1 MFADKDSSRV
11 IICATMSTLSR
22 RAALAVLCALLLS
35 TVASASPPYYY
46 LDPQQIDLTTLLP
59 PPPDASSAQ
68 ERTDEQQVAAAV
80 AARSP
85 AQVSEA
91 EADSMRSVFFFAQ
104 SIGPQFEAAKLPMTA
119 RFFSHIRSDVEQ
131 LVDRAKAYWD
141 RPRPNGTRKTRGSY
155 PSGHAAFAAAT
166 AIVLSQLIPSER
178 DAIFAQARIFAE
190 NRIILGVHYPS
201 DVAAGWTAGTL
212 AAYAMMR
219 NRTFRQDFSAVNAE
233 LRAANL

>member
-1 MFADKDSSRV
+1 MFADKDTRRVVTCAIVSS
-11 IICATMSTLSR
+11 LSR
-22 RAALAVLCALLLS
+22 GAALATLCALLLS
-35 TVASASPPYYY
+35 AGASASPPYYY
-46 LDPQQIDLTTLLP
+46 LDPQQIDLTSLLP

-68 ERTDEQQVAAAV
+68 ERTDEQQVAATV

-85 AQVSEA
+85 AQLSEA

-119 RFFSHIRSDVEQ
+119 RFFSHIRSDVE
-131 LVDRAKAYWD
+131 LLIDRAKAYWD
-141 RPRPNGTRKTRGSY
+141 RPRPNGTRKARGSY

-166 AIVLSQLIPSER
+166 AIVLSQLVPGKR

-212 AAYAMMR
+212 AAYAMMHNIAFQR
-219 NRTFRQDFSAVNAE
+219 DFAAANAE
-233 LRAANL
+233 LRAASL